1 MRFAEWKSNTSLLP
15 ESPNVLGQPVQQLQN
30 KAVCVDEEGQGGR
43 GGALCT
49 CCCSVSPSAGPAGP
63 PPARS
68 STEAGLRMQTQSLGK
83 SRPRLTTSESFRECP
98 QLWPPAHC
106 QHTVVPVGTYYLVGF

>member
-43 GGALCT
+43 GGGRCARAAAVSAPAPAPLALHLL
-49 CCCSVSPSAGPAGP
+49 APAQKLASGCKHSHW
-63 PPARS
+63 AS
-68 STEAGLRMQTQSLGK
+68 QG
-83 SRPRLTTSESFRECP
+83 
-98 QLWPPAHC
+98 H
-106 QHTVVPVGTYYLVGF
+106 V